1 MRMGMVVDRDC
12 HGPDQRVESVR
23 EAHATRGYGEWNGGG
38 RGLPRAWVGSD
49 TRQGGEWNGG
59 DRGLPRAWVGSD
71 TREEGSWNG
80 GGRGLSRPW
89 LGRGKGK
96 EGHGTASC
104 SWSHEAGRLV
114 ARAPR
119 LEAGL
124 APSTP
129 PQPAGVS
136 LPAPL
141 RPGALDPTTRW
152 RGDFGPQRTS
162 PPPAHC
168 VIGAGRRQASEE
180 TAEHGAPAPLG
191 PSPAL

>member
-12 HGPDQRVESVR
+12 HGPDQLVESVR

-38 RGLPRAWVGSD
+38 
-49 TRQGGEWNGG
+49 
-59 DRGLPRAWVGSD
+59 RGLPRAWVGSD

-119 LEAGL
+119 LEAGS
-124 APSTP
+124 APM
-129 PQPAGVS
+129 AGRPIRWPHGYVS
-136 LPAPL
+136 RTQSPRYPSCVGQRGDRRARGA
-141 RPGALDPTTRW
+141 RPFRTEPIHRTEPNTSDPSLWSGRSALD
-152 RGDFGPQRTS
+152 
-162 PPPAHC
+162 
-168 VIGAGRRQASEE
+168 
-180 TAEHGAPAPLG
+180 EH
-191 PSPAL
+191 